1 VGFTTQR
8 ITLLWHLVVDS
19 YQQGLTWGVLTSDPP
34 GKSPS
39 EGHRLPPMTTPLQA
53 ARRARGWSQV
63 RAVSELVRLATWK
76 EIHVASAASLKTQL
90 SRWENGH
97 VTPDYYQALLC
108 EIYKSTPGE
117 LGFGIQELSDG
128 TSKERSPGTALIAKR
143 EWTRDDLS
151 SLSVSFDN
159 AISRSVLADI
169 EMLAHE
175 WIAADTPQLIELSA
189 GRRIGDSLVETTEH
203 RVIQL
208 RRADDYMSGRTSR
221 TLVHQELQ
229 ATTKLLDEAT
239 LTEDQTRRLL
249 TATGELAQL
258 AAWVTADAG
267 LYRQAA
273 SYAEGGIL
281 AAHAANNAPLA
292 GNIISTLSYQLANTG
307 NPRQAAMLAR
317 TAYAGAR
324 HSATDTTKAL
334 LLERVAWADAKSGD
348 LVSCERALGQVEDN
362 FDHAKPGDDPDWVY
376 WLNRE
381 EIDVMA
387 GRCFTELKQ
396 PGRAEPLLRNA
407 TSGYDNAL
415 IRENSLYLS
424 WLAEDYILLNEVEL
438 AVQTATRVLELGS
451 RANSARTDER
461 LRHLA
466 RLLRRYKDVQSAAD
480 FLDQYKNLSPRTPE
494 R

>member
-1 VGFTTQR
+1 
-8 ITLLWHLVVDS
+8 
-19 YQQGLTWGVLTSDPP
+19 
-34 GKSPS
+34 
-39 EGHRLPPMTTPLQA
+39 MTTPLQA

-128 TSKERSPGTALIAKR
+128 ASKERSPGTALVTKR

-151 SLSVSFDN
+151 GLSASFDN

-175 WIAADTPQLIELSA
+175 WIAADKPQLIELSA

-208 RRADDYMSGRTSR
+208 RRADDYMSGRTSH

-229 ATTKLLDEAT
+229 ATTKLLDEAA

-249 TATGELAQL
+249 RATGELAQL

-267 LYRQAA
+267 LYKQAA

-281 AAHAANNAPLA
+281 AAHAADNAPLA

-307 NPRQAAMLAR
+307 NPRQAAVLAR
-317 TAYAGAR
+317 IAYAGAR
-324 HSATDTTKAL
+324 HGATATTKAL

-348 LVSCERALGQVEDN
+348 LISCERALGQVEEN
-362 FDHAKPGDDPDWVY
+362 FDHAKPEDDPDWVY

-396 PGRAEPLLRNA
+396 PARAEHLLRSA
-407 TSGYDNAL
+407 TSDYNGAL

-424 WLAEDYILLNEVEL
+424 WLAEDYILLKEIDIAAEI
-438 AVQTATRVLELGS
+438 ATRVLELGS

-461 LRHLA
+461 LRHIA
-466 RLLRRYKDVQSAAD
+466 NLLRGYKDTQSAAD
-480 FLDQYKNLSPRTPE
+480 FLDQYKDLSLRTPRRQPIE
-494 R
+494 GKVCAP

>member
-1 VGFTTQR
+1 MV
-8 ITLLWHLVVDS
+8 W
-19 YQQGLTWGVLTSDPP
+19 
-34 GKSPS
+34 
-39 EGHRLPPMTTPLQA
+39 
-53 ARRARGWSQV
+53 
-63 RAVSELVRLATWK
+63 ELRRLAERK
-76 EIHVASAASLKTQL
+76 KVNVASATSLKTQL

-108 EIYKSTPGE
+108 ELFQSTPGE

-128 TSKERSPGTALIAKR
+128 SSKERSPGIALIAKR
-143 EWTRDDLS
+143 EWSRDDIN
-151 SLSVSFDN
+151 SLSASFDD
-159 AISRSVLADI
+159 AIASSTLADI

-175 WIAADTPQLIELSA
+175 WLAADKPQLVELNA
-189 GRRIGDSLVETTEH
+189 GRRIGDSLVATAEH

-208 RRADDYMSGRTSR
+208 RRADDFVSGRTSH

-239 LTEDQTRRLL
+239 LTDDQARRLL

-267 LYRQAA
+267 LYKQAA
-273 SYAEGGIL
+273 KYTEGGVL
-281 AAHAANNAPLA
+281 AAHAADNEPLA
-292 GNIISTLSYQLANTG
+292 ANVISTLSYQLANTG
-307 NPRQAAMLAR
+307 NPRQAALLAR

-324 HSATDTTKAL
+324 HSATATTKAL
-334 LLERVAWADAKSGD
+334 LLERIAWADAKSGD

-362 FDHAKPGDDPDWVY
+362 FNHAKPEDDPDWVY

-387 GRCFTELKQ
+387 GRCLTELKQ
-396 PGRAEPLLRNA
+396 PARAEPLLRSA

-424 WLAEDYILLNEVEL
+424 WLAEDYILLNEIDIAAEV
-438 AVQTATRVLELGS
+438 AMRVLELGS

-461 LRHLA
+461 LRHLTM
-466 RLLRRYKDVQSAAD
+466 LLRRYKDVQSAREFFD
-480 FLDQYKNLSPRTPE
+480 RYKDLTLRTP
-494 R
+494 RR

>member
-1 VGFTTQR
+1 MV
-8 ITLLWHLVVDS
+8 W
-19 YQQGLTWGVLTSDPP
+19 
-34 GKSPS
+34 
-39 EGHRLPPMTTPLQA
+39 
-53 ARRARGWSQV
+53 
-63 RAVSELVRLATWK
+63 ELMRLAEQK
-76 EIHVASAASLKTQL
+76 KIPVASAASLKTQL

-108 EIYKSTPGE
+108 EVFQSTPGE
-117 LGFGIQELSDG
+117 LGFGVQELSNG
-128 TSKERSPGTALIAKR
+128 SSKERSLGTALIAKR
-143 EWTRDDLS
+143 EWTRDDINGLS
-151 SLSVSFDN
+151 ASFDD
-159 AISRSVLADI
+159 AIAGSALADI

-175 WIAADTPQLIELSA
+175 WLAADKPQLVELSA
-189 GRRIGDSLVETTEH
+189 GRRIGDSLVATAEH

-208 RRADDYMSGRTSR
+208 RRADDFVSGRTSH

-229 ATTKLLDEAT
+229 ATTKLLDEAV
-239 LTEDQTRRLL
+239 LTDDQTRRLL

-267 LYRQAA
+267 LYKQAA
-273 SYAEGGIL
+273 KYTEGGVL
-281 AAHAANNAPLA
+281 AAHAADNEPLA
-292 GNIISTLSYQLANTG
+292 ANVISTLSYQLANTG
-307 NPRQAAMLAR
+307 NPRKAALLAR

-324 HSATDTTKAL
+324 HSATATTKTL

-362 FDHAKPGDDPDWVY
+362 FCHAKPEDDPDWVY

-396 PGRAEPLLRNA
+396 PARAEPLLRIA
-407 TSGYDNAL
+407 TSGYDNTL
-415 IRENSLYLS
+415 VRENSLYLS
-424 WLAEDYILLNEVEL
+424 WLAEDYILLNEIDL
-438 AVQTATRVLELGS
+438 AADTATRVLELGS

-466 RLLRRYKDVQSAAD
+466 TLLRRYKDVQAVAG
-480 FLDQYKNLSPRTPE
+480 FIDQYRDLGLRTPG

>member
-1 VGFTTQR
+1 
-8 ITLLWHLVVDS
+8 
-19 YQQGLTWGVLTSDPP
+19 
-34 GKSPS
+34 
-39 EGHRLPPMTTPLQA
+39 M
-53 ARRARGWSQV
+53 
-63 RAVSELVRLATWK
+63 VSELMRLARWK
-76 EIHVASAASLKTQL
+76 KIDVASAASLKTQL

-97 VTPDYYQALLC
+97 VTPEYYQPLLC
-108 EIYKSTPGE
+108 EVLKATPGE
-117 LGFGIQELSDG
+117 LGFGIQDLPS
-128 TSKERSPGTALIAKR
+128 GTARQSSSGTTLIAKR
-143 EWTRDDLS
+143 EWNRDDISNLS
-151 SLSVSFDN
+151 SSFDD
-159 AISRSVLADI
+159 AISSSALADI

-175 WIAADTPQLIELSA
+175 WLAADKPQLVELNA
-189 GRRIGDSLVETTEH
+189 GRRIGDSLVATAEH

-208 RRADDYMSGRTSR
+208 RRADDFVSGRTSH
-221 TLVHQELQ
+221 TLVQQELK
-229 ATTKLLDEAT
+229 ATTTLLDEAT

-258 AAWVTADAG
+258 AAWVAADAG
-267 LYRQAA
+267 LYKQAA
-273 SYAEGGIL
+273 RYTEGGVL
-281 AAHAANNAPLA
+281 AAHAADNEPLA
-292 GNIISTLSYQLANTG
+292 ANVISTLAYQVANTG

-324 HSATDTTKAL
+324 HSATATTKAL

-362 FDHAKPGDDPDWVY
+362 FNHAKPEDDPDWVY

-396 PGRAEPLLRNA
+396 PGRAEALLRNA

-415 IRENSLYLS
+415 VRENSLYLS
-424 WLAEDYILLNEVEL
+424 WLAEDYILLNEIDL
-438 AVQTATRVLELGS
+438 AAEIATRVLELGS
-451 RANSARTDER
+451 RADSARTDER

-480 FLDQYKNLSPRTPE
+480 FLDQYKDLSLRTP
-494 R
+494 RR